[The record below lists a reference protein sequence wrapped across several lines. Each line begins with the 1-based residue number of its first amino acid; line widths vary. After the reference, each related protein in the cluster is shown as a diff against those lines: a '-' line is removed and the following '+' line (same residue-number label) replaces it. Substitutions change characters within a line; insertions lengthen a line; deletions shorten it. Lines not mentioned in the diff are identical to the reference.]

1 MDMLGDANEP
11 LRDTHRVGD
20 GDAIAWLSSAGAQAL
35 LWSLFFVIPLALLVA
50 IGPVAIG
57 RDGWFNGFRNYFA
70 DDQLSYAAFAS
81 NVAHGHPV
89 FVEPF
94 TSTGS
99 SYDPSMY
106 YALMGLVS
114 RATGLGIAASWNVL
128 AITLVLL
135 LVSAGAYWGFL
146 TTRRWWGPTLAL
158 APLLIGTVTWVKN
171 GTWGC
176 KCGSP
181 GQAVVWPVNAA
192 LYTFNG
198 EVAGLIIGA
207 VGMVVLLS
215 SIWQRDGDVPGVRA
229 SMIGFGIIGVTANIH
244 TYAFFSAL
252 AVAVLVLWMVLLRAH
267 GTHRTRILSTAL
279 LLLALPLGRL
289 LSEVG
294 SLLALGAFAL
304 PLAPGAI
311 VAVRKRLLSVGVAFL
326 AVAVG
331 GGLQFIHTVVGFA
344 EGDAFLSYR
353 AKSGGGLPVG
363 PVAVVAAHL
372 PIVLLVL
379 LVVVA
384 GSRSRTGRDGLPSLV
399 TGALALAVILMGWNG
414 LWGFD
419 QEPYRFVIDEIFY
432 VLVIVPP
439 LAILAVRSGLQDRRR
454 PPSRLRVLAITA
466 LAAGTLLVATA
477 SLAGTALLSDLVRAQ
492 GTLAWST
499 QMQQAA
505 QRVAERAGPDLV
517 VVDPCLAP
525 TMWKMY
531 TGTSVLYFNMGIA
544 WPARFAAVST
554 VRDDVGAG
562 RLIVKHLR
570 AAQAR
575 YVLTSSICTDGL
587 AAPAKAAGLRRV
599 FTARWSD
606 APGLRHNFV
615 LWTTSPDR
623 RAARATLEQGRS

>member
-1 MDMLGDANEP
+1 MLSDANEP
-11 LRDTHRVGD
+11 LRGTHRAGN

-57 RDGWFNGFRNYFA
+57 RVGWFNAFRNYFA
-70 DDQLSYAAFAS
+70 DDQLSYGAFAS
-81 NVAHGHPV
+81 NVAHGHSV

-99 SYDPSMY
+99 SYDPAMY
-106 YALMGLVS
+106 YALMGVIS

-128 AITLVLL
+128 AIILVLL

-158 APLLIGTVTWVKN
+158 SPLLIGTVTWVKN

-176 KCGSP
+176 KCGAP

-207 VGMVVLLS
+207 VGMIVLVS
-215 SIWQRDGDVPGVRA
+215 SIWRRDGDVPGVRA
-229 SMIGFGIIGVTANIH
+229 SIIGFGMIGLTANIH
-244 TYAFFSAL
+244 TYAFFSGL
-252 AVAVLVLWMVLLRAH
+252 AAAVLVLWMVLLRAH
-267 GTHRTRILSTAL
+267 GTHRTRLLSIAL

-294 SLLALGAFAL
+294 ALFALGAFAL

-311 VAVRKRLLSVGVAFL
+311 IALRKRMLPVGAAVL

-331 GGLQFIHTVVGFA
+331 GGLQFVHTVVGFA
-344 EGDAFLSYR
+344 EGDTFLSHR
-353 AKSGGGLPVG
+353 SRSGGGLPVG
-363 PVAVVAAHL
+363 PLAVVGAHL

-384 GSRSRTGRDGLPSLV
+384 GSHARTGRDGLPSLI
-399 TGALALAVILMGWNG
+399 TSALALAVILMGWNG

-432 VLVIVPP
+432 LLVIAPP
-439 LAILAVRSGLQDRRR
+439 LAIVAVRSGLQKGRWST
-454 PPSRLRVLAITA
+454 SRLRVLAITA

-477 SLAGTALLSDLVRAQ
+477 SLAGTGLFLNLVRAQ
-492 GTLAWST
+492 GTVAWST

-505 QRVAERAGPDLV
+505 QRVAERAAGPDLV
-517 VVDPCLAP
+517 VVDPCLRP

-531 TGTSVLYFNMGIA
+531 TGSRVLFFNMGIA

-554 VRDDVGAG
+554 AMDDVGAG
-562 RLIVKHLR
+562 RLSVKHLR
-570 AAQAR
+570 AAHAR

-587 AAPAKAAGLRRV
+587 AAPAKAAGLSPV
-599 FTARWSD
+599 FTAHWSD
-606 APGLRHNFV
+606 APGLRRTFV
-615 LWTTSPDR
+615 LWTT
-623 RAARATLEQGRS
+623 